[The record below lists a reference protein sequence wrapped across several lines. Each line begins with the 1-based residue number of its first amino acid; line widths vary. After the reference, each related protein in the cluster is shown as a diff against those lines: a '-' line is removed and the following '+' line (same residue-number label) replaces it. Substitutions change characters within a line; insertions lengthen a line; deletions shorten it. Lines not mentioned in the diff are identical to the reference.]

1 MESKAL
7 RELSAL
13 YLDSVCGEKM
23 RSESRLDKE
32 PPSQFEKGDDDRGN
46 PDYMKTSSLKDEE
59 KWKRLQNM
67 RKKSKKDSVRAKAE
81 ETDQLGL
88 YNSLIESGK
97 FSDEEIEKIVEA
109 QAARNDPE
117 KYERD
122 QEEKDTRSKKQK
134 RMDDPDIGI
143 NSPAFKKFMQQMNE
157 SGKFTEEEIQFI
169 VDEAFKALTPDDK
182 DRIRNQAER
191 RKKSAD
197 RAQNASDYKT
207 STKQDQEVRNMKAVV
222 S

>member
-13 YLDSVCGEKM
+13 YLDSVYDEGYKPYPKEKVDKQKDKAYKKEMIARGGKKTDEKDKEADKQYERRIAMDGHPSKM
-23 RSESRLDKE
+23 RKVE
-32 PPSQFEKGDDDRGN
+32 
-46 PDYMKTSSLKDEE
+46 
-59 KWKRLQNM
+59 
-67 RKKSKKDSVRAKAE
+67 
-81 ETDQLGL
+81 
-88 YNSLIESGK
+88 
-97 FSDEEIEKIVEA
+97 EA
-109 QAARNDPE
+109 QVARNNPE

-122 QEEKDTRSKKQK
+122 QEKKDTRSKKQK

-169 VDEAFKALTPDDK
+169 VDEAFKALTPDK
-182 DRIRNQAER
+182 KQAIKNQAER

-207 STKQDQEVRNMKAVV
+207 STKQDQQVRNMKAVV